1 MTIGRVCN
9 RRIAMADRTAS
20 ILDAAKSMEAFGE
33 RVLVVTDRN
42 ADGSLQA
49 VGVVTDREITAFVAR
64 GGDPRRDS
72 LQDIMRTGIGFVT
85 EADDLFETV
94 RWMHQNQLREA
105 IVHCENGAL
114 AGIVTLDQL
123 CGAIAG
129 DISADVV
136 CAPEGNAGGDRARLH

>member
-20 ILDAAKSMEAFGE
+20 VLDAAKSMETFGE

-42 ADGSLQA
+42 GNGSLQA

-64 GGDPRRDS
+64 GGDPQRDS

-94 RWMHQNQLREA
+94 RWMHRNKLREA
-105 IVHCENGAL
+105 IVHGENGAL
-114 AGIVTLDQL
+114 AGIVTVDQL

-129 DISADVV
+129 EISADMV
-136 CAPEGNAGGDRARLH
+136 CAPEGISGGERPRIH